1 LGAGIGRVIEEL
13 QRQLNEQMV
22 GEVGSGKQV
31 IVGSERDLPHVPETS
46 LSVAVDADSLLMAPN
61 YRAEEDAFRLLA
73 RVALTVARGRGH
85 RSLIQTSQPGHR
97 ALGALRSGHPMPLL
111 TNLADERL
119 RDHLPPVG
127 ELIAIEVT
135 GDSTISADDIAT
147 LSDEKT
153 HVHGPEVGGGITR
166 WFIQSDSLQDV
177 RIRLRLMV
185 QRWRDHGLK
194 VRVDADPIDL

>member
-1 LGAGIGRVIEEL
+1 
-13 QRQLNEQMV
+13 
-22 GEVGSGKQV
+22 
-31 IVGSERDLPHVPETS
+31 
-46 LSVAVDADSLLMAPN
+46 
-61 YRAEEDAFRLLA
+61 
-73 RVALTVARGRGH
+73 
-85 RSLIQTSQPGHR
+85 
-97 ALGALRSGHPMPLL
+97 MPLL